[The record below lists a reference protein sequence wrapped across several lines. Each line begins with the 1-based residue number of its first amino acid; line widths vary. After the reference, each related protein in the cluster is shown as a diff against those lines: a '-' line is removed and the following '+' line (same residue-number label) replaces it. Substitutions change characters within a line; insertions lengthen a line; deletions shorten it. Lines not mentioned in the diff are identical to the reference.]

1 MGNAGES
8 MSGIQGMVNVP
19 SFQVT
24 DIKVSTANSEGRRGI
39 SWGTN
44 LWGTSKAFQ
53 VFHHLLRRGAK
64 HQKRCMRRILSK
76 NEKFMISFNSNES
89 FERGCSKCMK
99 KPSATEVLVVE

>member
-64 HQKRCMRRILSK
+64 HQKRCMRWI
-76 NEKFMISFNSNES
+76 
-89 FERGCSKCMK
+89 
-99 KPSATEVLVVE
+99 